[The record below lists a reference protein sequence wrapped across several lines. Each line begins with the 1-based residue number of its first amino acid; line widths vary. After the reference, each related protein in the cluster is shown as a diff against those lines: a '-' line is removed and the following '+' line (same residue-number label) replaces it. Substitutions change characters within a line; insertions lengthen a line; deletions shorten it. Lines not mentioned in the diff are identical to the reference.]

1 MKPITENQLRAL
13 FKLLSDN
20 DEKIAKLV
28 SQQILQVGEPAI
40 PLLEQTA
47 AEDSLIG
54 DRARAVLAVLQFK
67 ELEEAFLDFSAR
79 DDAKLDL
86 EEGAFLIARFGYP
99 QMKPTN
105 YQALLDGMAKEIA
118 PHIRRKR
125 LPEEIL
131 RTINTYLFLEQGF
144 VGNTDHYYD
153 PDNSYINRVLDR
165 RTGIPISL
173 SIIYLLIAKRLELS
187 VFGIGMPGHFLVK
200 YSDKRNE
207 ILVDPFNKGRLL
219 TKTDCA
225 NFLINSGYD
234 FQESYL
240 AATPNRT
247 ILSRMVRN
255 LMSVYT
261 KQKETQPAEHLGQL
275 LAILEKPQG

>member
-1 MKPITENQLRAL
+1 MKQITDNQLRAL
-13 FKLLSDN
+13 FKLLSDD

-67 ELEEAFLDFSAR
+67 ELEEAFLDFSAK
-79 DDAKLDL
+79 DDAGLDL

-105 YQALLDGMAKEIA
+105 YQALLDDMATEIA
-118 PHIRRKR
+118 PNIRRKR

-131 RTINTYLFLEQGF
+131 RTINNYLFLEQGF

-173 SIIYLLIAKRLELS
+173 SIVYLLIAKRLELP

-200 YSDKRNE
+200 YSDKKNE
-207 ILVDPFNKGRLL
+207 ILADPFNKGRLL

-234 FQESYL
+234 FEESYL

-247 ILSRMVRN
+247 ILSRMIRN
-255 LMSVYT
+255 LISVYT
-261 KQKETQPAEHLGQL
+261 KQKEIRLAEHLGKL

>member
-1 MKPITENQLRAL
+1 VKPITDNQLRAL
-13 FKLLSDN
+13 FKLLSDD

-67 ELEEAFLDFSAR
+67 ELEEVFLDFAGE
-79 DDAKLDL
+79 DDASMDL
-86 EEGAFLIARFGYP
+86 EEGVFLIARFGYP
-99 QMKPTN
+99 QIKPGK
-105 YQALLDGMAKEIA
+105 YQTQLDDMAREIT
-118 PHIRRKR
+118 PSIRRKR

-131 RTINTYLFLEQGF
+131 RAINNYLFVEQGF
-144 VGNTDHYYD
+144 VGNTHHYYD

-173 SIIYLLIAKRLELS
+173 SIVYLLLSRRLELPVS
-187 VFGIGMPGHFLVK
+187 GIGMPGHFLVK
-200 YSDKRNE
+200 YSDKKGE
-207 ILVDPFNKGRLL
+207 VLVDPFNKGRLL

-240 AATPNRT
+240 TTTPTRL

-261 KQKETQPAEHLGQL
+261 KQKETQQAEYLGQL

>member
-1 MKPITENQLRAL
+1 MKPITDNQLRAL
-13 FKLLSDN
+13 FKLLSDD

-28 SQQILQVGEPAI
+28 SQHILQVGEPAI

-54 DRARAVLAVLQFK
+54 DRARAVLAVLQLK
-67 ELEEAFLDFSAR
+67 ELEEAFLDFSAK
-79 DDAKLDL
+79 DDAMLDL

-99 QMKPTN
+99 QVKPTN
-105 YQALLDGMAKEIA
+105 YRAVLDGMADAIA

-131 RTINTYLFLEQGF
+131 RAVNTHLFTEQGF
-144 VGNTDHYYD
+144 AGNTDHYYD

-173 SIIYLLIAKRLELS
+173 SILYLLIARRLELP

-200 YSDKRNE
+200 YSDKKNE
-207 ILVDPFNKGRLL
+207 LLVDPFNKGRLL

-240 AATPNRT
+240 TTTPTRT

-255 LMSVYT
+255 LISVYT
-261 KQKETQPAEHLGQL
+261 KQREIQQAEHLGRL
-275 LAILEKPQG
+275 LAILEKPQS

>member
-1 MKPITENQLRAL
+1 MKQITDNQLRAL
-13 FKLLSDN
+13 FKLLSDD

-79 DDAKLDL
+79 DDARLDL

-99 QMKPTN
+99 QMKPTK
-105 YQALLDGMAKEIA
+105 YQALLDDMATEIA
-118 PHIRRKR
+118 PNIRRKR

-131 RTINTYLFLEQGF
+131 RAINTYLFLEQGF

-173 SIIYLLIAKRLELS
+173 SIIYLLIAKRLELP

-200 YSDKRNE
+200 YSDKKNE
-207 ILVDPFNKGRLL
+207 ILADPFNKGRLL

-234 FQESYL
+234 FEESYL
-240 AATPNRT
+240 VATPNRT
-247 ILSRMVRN
+247 ILSRMIRN
-255 LMSVYT
+255 LISVYT
-261 KQKETQPAEHLGQL
+261 KQKEIRLAEHLGQL

>member
-1 MKPITENQLRAL
+1 MKPITDSQLRAL
-13 FKLLSDN
+13 FKLLSDD

-54 DRARAVLAVLQFK
+54 DRARAVLAVLQFE
-67 ELEEAFLDFSAR
+67 ELKEAFRNFSAR
-79 DDAKLDL
+79 DDAGLDL
-86 EEGAFLIARFGYP
+86 EEGAFLIAHFGYP
-99 QMKPTN
+99 QMNPTN

-118 PHIRRKR
+118 PRIRRKR

-144 VGNTDHYYD
+144 AGNTDHYYD

-173 SIIYLLIAKRLELS
+173 SMIYLLIAKRLELPI
-187 VFGIGMPGHFLVK
+187 FGVGMPGHFLVK
-200 YSDKRNE
+200 YSDKGNE
-207 ILVDPFNKGRLL
+207 ILADPFNKGRLL

-240 AATPNRT
+240 AAIPNRT
-247 ILSRMVRN
+247 ILCRMIRN
-255 LMSVYT
+255 LSSVYT
-261 KQKETQPAEHLGQL
+261 KQKETQSAERLAQL

>member
-1 MKPITENQLRAL
+1 MKPITESQLRAL
-13 FKLLSDN
+13 FKLLSDD

-47 AEDSLIG
+47 AEGSLIG
-54 DRARAVLAVLQFK
+54 DRARAVLAVLQFE
-67 ELEEAFLDFSAR
+67 ELKEAFRDFSRR
-79 DDAKLDL
+79 DAAGLDL

-118 PHIRRKR
+118 PRIRRKR

-144 VGNTDHYYD
+144 VGNTDYYYD

-173 SIIYLLIAKRLELS
+173 SMIYLLIAKRLELPI
-187 VFGIGMPGHFLVK
+187 FGVGMPGHFLVK
-200 YSDKRNE
+200 YSDKGNE
-207 ILVDPFNKGRLL
+207 ILADPFNKGRLL

-240 AATPNRT
+240 ATTLNRI
-247 ILSRMVRN
+247 ILCRMIRN
-255 LMSVYT
+255 LISVYT
-261 KQKETQPAEHLGQL
+261 KQKETQPAERLAQL
-275 LAILEKPQG
+275 LAVLEKPQG